1 MNMRKHMINGLAVVA
16 MLAGGSAWAGVAV
29 LKSGKDVMQME
40 YVGDNLLR
48 MGSGRDGYM
57 VFRDGKI
64 YMVSGEPGQET
75 VIDAG
80 AAFQMMRGMM
90 PDTQPSAS
98 RVNSMTNTGRKE
110 TVAGIV
116 GEVWSVS
123 YVDENG
129 KPQQGEFVLS
139 GDKRA
144 RELRNAM
151 HGMSRAFLKLAGK
164 DPSQADVMVNEL
176 KQRGKGI
183 LRFNDEMT
191 VTSLSGERVAS
202 SRFDLPAEPMAM
214 PNMQGFGGGASQAQ
228 SNEKSGGGFSLGGLF
243 GKKAERQADRVENR
257 TESEVDQQTDK
268 AVDKALDKAFGK
280 LFGN

>member
-1 MNMRKHMINGLAVVA
+1 MNVRNQMINGLAIVA
-16 MLAGGSAWAGVAV
+16 MLFGGSAWAGVAV

-40 YVGDNLLR
+40 YVGDNKLR
-48 MGSGRDGYM
+48 MGTGRDGYL
-57 VFRDGKI
+57 VHRDGKV

-90 PDTQPSAS
+90 PDTQPNAS
-98 RVNSMTNTGRKE
+98 RVNSMQNTGRKE

-129 KPQQGEFVLS
+129 KTQQSEMVLS

-164 DPSQADVMVNEL
+164 NPADADVMVNEL

-183 LRFNDEMT
+183 LRFGDDMT
-191 VTSLSGERVAS
+191 VTSISGQNVAS

-214 PNMQGFGGGASQAQ
+214 PNMQGFGGGGSQA
-228 SNEKSGGGFSLGGLF
+228 SEKSGGGFSLGGLF

-257 TESEVDQQTDK
+257 TDSEVDEQTDK